1 MEKGFSKR
9 EREEDESSSSS
20 VQLVG
25 KIIEKGF
32 DSANNKFPLTFT
44 PSSQPRPSVL
54 PFPVARHRS
63 HGPHW
68 TPISVNREMDVDDE
82 GVDYDQDED
91 FAFNPIAKFANPIKR
106 KQKKNLDFSKWK
118 ELVSQGNQLERD
130 EGMENVENIHNGRK
144 VEHIDNSM
152 DIEVKEVNR
161 EPAISKDNTRVDESM
176 HDLDS
181 RHEVRIPQ
189 ERDEMSLQSQID
201 AENRAHLQQMS
212 TEEIVE
218 AQSEILEKMKP
229 GLIEILKKRGR
240 NKLGSKPKTVTSDV
254 ENGSQ
259 LGTSYKENPINQHM
273 ESNIQLEDPKT
284 QHISELKSSNITDD
298 VAITGGMKTL
308 DATSNKWSAWSRR
321 VEAVKTLRFSL
332 DGNVLEKDSLQIP
345 YHGNSNGS
353 QSNVEKVTERDF
365 LRTEGDPSSVG
376 YTIKEAVALS
386 RSVVPGQRSLALQLL
401 VSVLDKALS
410 EIQQARLGWDGKN
423 SDTIDKFDWEAIWA
437 YTLGPDPE
445 LALSLRLALDDS
457 HVSVVFTAVKVL
469 HSILS
474 CEVNESFFDA
484 SEKIATYEKAVCTAP
499 IFRSRPTVEDG
510 FLHGGFWKY
519 NTKPANILLLGD
531 ETGASENEGSHTIQ
545 DDVVVAG
552 QDFAAG
558 LIRMGIIPRIHYLL
572 VADPSAALEEHL
584 IAILIG
590 LARHSS
596 TCASA
601 ITKFPELVKTIAD
614 RFIKIDTLEINHAK
628 IKSTTL
634 LKVLSQ
640 SDKKT
645 CIHFIEKGII
655 RDMMWHFYRQPLSL
669 NQWIKSG
676 RENCKLMSALMIEQ
690 LRLWRICV
698 QYGYCISYFT
708 DYFPI
713 LCLWLTPPTF
723 DKLIENNILDEFTSI
738 TREVYLVLEALARRL
753 PNLHSL
759 EQLTGKVSDFESNTE
774 MWSWSHVIPMVDSAL
789 KWISLE
795 GNPYLSKIIDCH
807 HRTVA
812 FVAQEPSVGS
822 IVWVISAVL
831 HMLCSILEKVAP
843 GSPKNLPSGGYCVPW
858 LPEFVPKIGLE
869 VVKSRLLDFSGT
881 DNMVPSEGGSLAK
894 GLCQLRLNGDH
905 ESSLSSV
912 CCLHGIVKLIVSL
925 DNSIQSAKQESYTPS
940 SGKHSF
946 SREGNI
952 LEDGLFKWSQCE
964 VRSVL
969 VTFMTLFSSDFHVMQ
984 WIETFSR
991 GGPAPGVGLGWGASG
1006 GGFWSQNVLLGQTE
1020 SLLLMELSG
1029 TIQVVLKREDP
1040 TVEEVTFTLQRVKS
1054 VLEVCLIVG
1063 PRDTIVLEK
1072 AFDFLLQ
1079 VPVLKYLNLC
1089 VHAFLQ
1095 NRGIKTFGW
1104 EFKEDD
1110 YLHFSEI
1117 LKIDMRNR
1125 WLCVKKKAKPVNAHD
1140 SDHKKPKK
1148 GGNALGTIYE
1158 DSDTGDVSYHDSHC
1172 TSKVIEWAQQR
1183 LPLPMH
1189 WFLSPI
1195 LTINDGKGALDKVF
1209 EVAKSGIFFLLGLEA
1224 TSSSPCTTIK
1234 SSPVDGVPLIW
1245 KVHSLSVVLLVGM
1258 GVLQDDQSRD
1268 MYRALQDLYGQI
1280 LNETR
1285 RSRNMRAVSDQSDNL
1300 LPESATDDDVE
1311 FLRFKSDVHENYN
1324 TFIETFVEQF
1334 GAASYGDV
1342 IFGRQVSLYLHHAV
1356 EAPVRLAAWNALSN
1370 AHILELLPTLEECF
1384 AEAEGYL
1391 DIENNEGI
1399 LEAYAK
1405 SWVSDGLDKAALRGS
1420 MTFTLALHHLSSF
1433 LFYDYSDDKL
1443 LLRNKLAKSLL
1454 RDYSRK
1460 QRHEGMILNLIRYT
1474 QPGTSQECVW
1484 SENPAMQKS
1493 EIERRLRLLSE
1504 ACEGN
1509 SSLLSA
1515 IEKLKSSPKLFHSKI
1530 LI

>member
-1 MEKGFSKR
+1 MEKGVSKR
-9 EREEDESSSSS
+9 EREEEDESSS

-32 DSANNKFPLTFT
+32 DSANNKFPLTT
-44 PSSQPRPSVL
+44 LSSQPRPSVL

-68 TPISVNREMDVDDE
+68 TPISVNREIDVDED
-82 GVDYDQDED
+82 VDHDQDED
-91 FAFNPIAKFANPIKR
+91 FAFNPVAKFANPIKR
-106 KQKKNLDFSKWK
+106 KQKKSLDFSKWK
-118 ELVSQGNQLERD
+118 EFVSQGNQLEGD
-130 EGMENVENIHNGRK
+130 EVMENVENIHNGRK
-144 VEHIDNSM
+144 IEHMDNSM
-152 DIEVKEVNR
+152 DIEVNEVNR
-161 EPAISKDNTRVDESM
+161 DPVISTIRNQTVSRDNTCVDESM
-176 HDLDS
+176 HEDI
-181 RHEVRIPQ
+181 RCEIGIPQ
-189 ERDEMSLQSQID
+189 EQVEMSLVSQID

-229 GLIEILKKRGR
+229 GLVEMLKKRGR
-240 NKLGSKPKTVTSDV
+240 NKLGSKPKTVSSDV
-254 ENGSQ
+254 ENGNQ
-259 LGTSYKENPINQHM
+259 MGTSHKENPINRSVEH
-273 ESNIQLEDPKT
+273 NTQLEDPKT
-284 QHISELKSSNITDD
+284 QHISALKPSNHTDS
-298 VAITGGMKTL
+298 VASTGGMKAL
-308 DATSNKWSAWSRR
+308 DTASNKWSAWSKR
-321 VEAVKTLRFSL
+321 VEAVRTLRFNL
-332 DGNVLEKDSLQIP
+332 NGTVLENDSPQTP
-345 YHGNSNGS
+345 YHGDSNGS
-353 QSNVEKVTERDF
+353 QSNIEKVTERDF

-386 RSVVPGQRSLALQLL
+386 RSTV
-401 VSVLDKALS
+401 
-410 EIQQARLGWDGKN
+410 
-423 SDTIDKFDWEAIWA
+423 
-437 YTLGPDPE
+437 
-445 LALSLRLALDDS
+445 SLRIIVYLFMILWPLMTIAVELCDCHLAAL
-457 HVSVVFTAVKVL
+457 VATANY
-469 HSILS
+469 
-474 CEVNESFFDA
+474 C
-484 SEKIATYEKAVCTAP
+484 
-499 IFRSRPTVEDG
+499 
-510 FLHGGFWKY
+510 
-519 NTKPANILLLGD
+519 D

-590 LARHSS
+590 LARHSP
-596 TCASA
+596 TCANA
-601 ITKFPELVKTIAD
+601 IIKFPVLVKTIAD
-614 RFIKIDTLEINHAK
+614 RFIKKDTLEINHAK

-640 SDKKT
+640 SDKKA
-645 CIHFIEKGII
+645 CLHFIEKGII
-655 RDMMWHFYRQPLSL
+655 RDMMWQFYRQPLSL
-669 NQWIKSG
+669 DQWIKSG
-676 RENCKLMSALMIEQ
+676 REYCKLMSALMIEQ
-690 LRLWRICV
+690 LRLWRICI
-698 QYGYCISYFT
+698 QYGYCISYFA

-723 DKLIENNILDEFTSI
+723 DILIENNILGEFTSI

-753 PNLHSL
+753 PNLHTL
-759 EQLTGKVSDFESNTE
+759 EQLKGKGSHFESTTE
-774 MWSWSHVIPMVDSAL
+774 MWSWSHVIPMVESAL

-795 GNPYLSKIIDCH
+795 GNPYLSKIIDFH
-807 HRTVA
+807 NRTTA
-812 FVAQEPSVGS
+812 FAAQEPSVSS

-831 HMLCSILEKVAP
+831 HMLSSVLKKVAP
-843 GSPKNLPSGGYCVPW
+843 GSPSNMPSGGYRVPW

-881 DNMVPSEGGSLAK
+881 DNMIPPEGGSLSK
-894 GLCQLRLNGDH
+894 GLCQLRLNGDY

-925 DNSIQSAKQESYTPS
+925 DNSIRSAKQESYTPS

-946 SREGNI
+946 LREGNI

-969 VTFMTLFSSDFHVMQ
+969 ITFMTLLSSNWRVMQ

-1006 GGFWSQNVLLGQTE
+1006 GGFWSKNVLLGQTE

-1029 TIQVVLKREDP
+1029 TILVVLEREDP

-1079 VPVLKYLNLC
+1079 VPILKYLDLC
-1089 VHAFLQ
+1089 VHGFLQ

-1104 EFKEDD
+1104 KFKEDD

-1117 LKIDMRNR
+1117 LKIDVRNR
-1125 WLCVKKKAKPVNAHD
+1125 WLCVKQKSKPVDSNHD
-1140 SDHKKPKK
+1140 SDLKKPKK
-1148 GGNALGTIYE
+1148 GGNSLGTIYE
-1158 DSDTGDVSYHDSHC
+1158 DSDAREASYCDSHC

-1189 WFLSPI
+1189 WFLSPL
-1195 LTINDGKGALDKVF
+1195 LTINDGKGALDKVL

-1224 TSSSPCTTIK
+1224 TSSFPCTTVK

-1285 RSRNMRAVSDQSDNL
+1285 RSRNMVAVSDKSDNL
-1300 LPESATDDDVE
+1300 LPESVTDDDDK
-1311 FLRFKSDVHENYN
+1311 FLKFKSDVHESYT

-1334 GAASYGDV
+1334 GATSYGDV

-1356 EAPVRLAAWNALSN
+1356 ESPVRLAAWNALSN

-1391 DIENNEGI
+1391 DVENNEGI

-1420 MTFTLALHHLSSF
+1420 MTFTLALHHLSSC

-1474 QPGTSQECVW
+1474 KSGTSRECVS
-1484 SENPAMQKS
+1484 SENPAVQKS
-1493 EIERRLRLLSE
+1493 EIERRLRLLAE

-1509 SSLLSA
+1509 STLLIA
-1515 IEKLKSSPKLFHSKI
+1515 IEKLKSSPKLFHS
-1530 LI
+1530 